1 MDTCGM
7 GFQNVGLKNRKKL
20 VRLCEKY
27 GLKAVEDRDL
37 RETLIMGR
45 SDRYPDRWGCV
56 TFYELRDPDWPK
68 LEDFAV
74 SLSVSTGAWME

>member
-1 MDTCGM
+1 M
-7 GFQNVGLKNRKKL
+7 GAGGIRVVGLKNRKRL
-20 VRLCEKY
+20 IWLCERY

-45 SDRYPDRWGCV
+45 SDRYPDRAGCV
-56 TFYELRDPDWPK
+56 TFYELRNPDWPQ
-68 LEDFAV
+68 LEELVV